1 MVGISVNSKFPNSVA
16 ERQRQI
22 ARLKLCDSSLS
33 THQILDMKNLKTI
46 KIVYSR
52 AAKFPQQFI
61 EALMQLKKL
70 KNVHLTGQFE
80 KSSFV
85 KVGALKHLKRVSF
98 FVSSYNI
105 SQQEFESFAEL
116 REV

>member
-1 MVGISVNSKFPNSVA
+1 
-16 ERQRQI
+16 
-22 ARLKLCDSSLS
+22 
-33 THQILDMKNLKTI
+33 MKNLKTI
-46 KIVYSR
+46 KIVFSSTD
-52 AAKFPQQFI
+52 KFPQEFI
-61 EALMQLKKL
+61 EALTQLKKL